1 MAARQGL
8 RRDKSKARDPRAL
21 TSGTY
26 QLIAPY
32 SDKVVAGD
40 RNQGYGLILDQ
51 VEDQVLVVHLPEVL
65 NG

>member
-1 MAARQGL
+1 MAARQGFRL
-8 RRDKSKARDPRAL
+8 DKSKARYPRAL

-26 QLIAPY
+26 QLIDPY

-51 VEDQVLVVHLPEVL
+51 VEARVLVVHLPEVL